1 MKKEA
6 PLFNE
11 ASLAKARLSFFSD
24 NTEVT
29 LEDFI
34 LNHFAISEEE
44 FDNEPPEVFQRR
56 REIEKAIATIQLLSK
71 QGIPPII
78 SAPIF
83 QALQMKGI

>member
-11 ASLAKARLSFFSD
+11 ASLAKARIAFFSD
-24 NTEVT
+24 NSEVT
-29 LEDFI
+29 IEDFI
-34 LNHFAISEEE
+34 LNHFAVRKDE
-44 FDNEPPEVFQRR
+44 FINEPRELSRRR
-56 REIEKAIATIQLLSK
+56 REIENAIATVQLLSK

-83 QALQMKGI
+83 QALQMKGL